1 MDSKTG
7 FIYKIFCESNND
19 LYVGSTFD
27 LNKRKIGHKSN
38 CYNETR
44 RHYNIKL
51 YKTIR
56 ENGGWDKYKME
67 IIKTIE
73 VNNITELRAEERK
86 CIESNNCNLNSVM
99 PNRTWKEL
107 YSTEEY
113 IKEKK
118 KYDKDRY
125 LKQREDR
132 MKKNKC
138 EICGGF
144 YTNQHKS
151 THIKTKKHQSF
162 LA

>member
-1 MDSKTG
+1 MDTKTG

-27 LNKRKIGHKSN
+27 LNKRKIQHKSN

-44 RHYNIKL
+44 PHYHLKV

-73 VNNITELRAEERK
+73 VNNITELRVEERK
-86 CIESNNCNLNSVM
+86 CIESNNCNLNTYI
-99 PNRTWKEL
+99 PNRDYKERNV
-107 YSTEEY
+107 
-113 IKEKK
+113 INKNEKK
-118 KYDKDRY
+118 KYDKERY
-125 LKQREDR
+125 LKQKEHRT
-132 MKKNKC
+132 KKNKC